1 MSRLKEL
8 RIKRELTQQ
17 QLVDELNET
26 FPHNEKPF
34 SKMNISNWENGKHNI
49 KPEKA
54 QQLADYF
61 GVSVGYLL
69 GYDTVGGILELSA
82 LVQSGKLSIDEIED
96 KEIQESIRKHIATI
110 QKTVDEEAQ
119 DRSEETYLRF
129 ITDLEKLKT
138 LKSDMLVA
146 IRFIENIQNNLRH
159 DIVKPYS
166 YAQEMDKIIFQLLD
180 LLDRI
185 EQRENELRD

>member
-26 FPHNEKPF
+26 FPNNEKPF

>member
-26 FPHNEKPF
+26 FPHNETPF

-185 EQRENELRD
+185 EQRENELRE